1 MFRGRGQGQL
11 RCAPA
16 VDGDSA
22 ALRDGHGL
30 IATSKQCGVLSDTGH
45 EGRRVEARPAD
56 LARHAASVAFGALFF
71 LIGDH
76 QTGHQLTVAVGAAC
90 YAARARL
97 DRHRNACVLA
107 CLLYPPFP
115 LSTTV
120 RSDPMQCALF
130 SCNKYLRQVQTVQ
143 CAQWQHTSL
152 FGLSLCSH
160 FPSGDLSA
168 PAAGLCHGPWQDF
181 PCWCW

>member
-1 MFRGRGQGQL
+1 VFRGRGQGQL

-90 YAARARL
+90 YAARAQL
-97 DRHRNACVLA
+97 NRHGNACRFCCDAGNQASSLPSTLA
-107 CLLYPPFP
+107 
-115 LSTTV
+115 V
-120 RSDPMQCALF
+120 WHDM
-130 SCNKYLRQVQTVQ
+130 N
-143 CAQWQHTSL
+143 
-152 FGLSLCSH
+152 
-160 FPSGDLSA
+160 PSADVF
-168 PAAGLCHGPWQDF
+168 AA
-181 PCWCW
+181 